1 MRPNEAFKL
10 GFLTRCVEEGLS
22 PEDTVKLVKSASDCF
37 NKESGIVSDT
47 IGTAGKAIGSLGM
60 PALIGAAA
68 LPPAQLAR
76 GRSAALRGGR
86 AADVPRRRGAPR
98 PSSAASASGRSS
110 RTSASR
116 TWCPRRTWPSPLS
129 SRASAT
135 RTPSSRPTSPSSSRG
150 SSTGW

>member
-47 IGTAGKAIGSLGM
+47 IGTAGKVIGSLGT

-68 LPPAQLAR
+68 LPPALGGLAAYFHNKATDTDAEEVEEVKKKELIQTYQRMADQL
-76 GRSAALRGGR
+76 
-86 AADVPRRRGAPR
+86 RRHKKLQNQ
-98 PSSAASASGRSS
+98 
-110 RTSASR
+110 RTEKKR
-116 TWCPRRTWPSPLS
+116 TGQVFL
-129 SRASAT
+129 
-135 RTPSSRPTSPSSSRG
+135 
-150 SSTGW
+150 

>member
-68 LPPAQLAR
+68 LPPALGGVAACFHNTATDTDAEAVEEVTYRQL
-76 GRSAALRGGR
+76 SQK
-86 AADVPRRRGAPR
+86 
-98 PSSAASASGRSS
+98 
-110 RTSASR
+110 
-116 TWCPRRTWPSPLS
+116 
-129 SRASAT
+129 
-135 RTPSSRPTSPSSSRG
+135 
-150 SSTGW
+150 